1 MVMKKVITIMLLGLA
16 VLTAKAQKAELARG
30 ADVSWCTEMEADGH
44 KFYN

>member
-1 MVMKKVITIMLLGLA
+1 MKKVVTMMLLGLVA
-16 VLTAKAQKAELARG
+16 LTAKAQQVELARG